1 MPDRQDE
8 ERRPPGGD
16 EPQKRRRQFEESRG
30 MTERPMLPLDE
41 EGTGDTSGTPKPSP
55 EEDEE
60 PPFEDEE
67 EPALEEEETPPLADA
82 EPSPD
87 ESDLDSGRDAR

>member
-1 MPDRQDE
+1 MPDRRDE

-16 EPQKRRRQFEESRG
+16 DPKKRRRQFEESRG

-41 EGTGDTSGTPKPSP
+41 EGTGDTPDTPKPSR
-55 EEDEE
+55 EDDDE
-60 PPFEDEE
+60 PPLGYVAEPALDEE
-67 EPALEEEETPPLADA
+67 ESPPLADP

-87 ESDLDSGRDAR
+87 ESDLDLGTDAR

>member
-1 MPDRQDE
+1 
-8 ERRPPGGD
+8 
-16 EPQKRRRQFEESRG
+16 

-41 EGTGDTSGTPKPSP
+41 EGTGGTPETPKPSP

-60 PPFEDEE
+60 PPLGHEE
-67 EPALEEEETPPLADA
+67 EPALEERETPPLADA
-82 EPSPD
+82 ELPPE